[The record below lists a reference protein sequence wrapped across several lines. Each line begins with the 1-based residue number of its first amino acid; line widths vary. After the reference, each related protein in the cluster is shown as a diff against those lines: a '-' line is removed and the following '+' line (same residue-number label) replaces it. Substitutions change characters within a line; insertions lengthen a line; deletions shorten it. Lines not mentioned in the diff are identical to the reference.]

1 MRNPVQVACKLLDE
15 GLKGPSASGLIP
27 PMYVTIFKVTLT
39 VLVEKKK
46 TVLNVDF
53 GFNYPNMP
61 QQRLV
66 LQFQDII

>member
-39 VLVEKKK
+39 VLVEKK

-61 QQRLV
+61 HQRPV
-66 LQFQDII
+66 LKFQDII